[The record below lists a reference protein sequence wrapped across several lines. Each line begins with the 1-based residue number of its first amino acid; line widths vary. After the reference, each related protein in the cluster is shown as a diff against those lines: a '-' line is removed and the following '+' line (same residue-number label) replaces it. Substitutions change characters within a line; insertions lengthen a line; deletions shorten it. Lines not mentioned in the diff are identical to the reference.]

1 MTIKSIKFSQRISSV
16 IVALTLIFIFLSR
29 TTLVFSNEYKPLVPT
44 PEESR
49 MCLRIIHA
57 LDRYH
62 YLEKDLD
69 NAMSSIILDR
79 MLKQMDPG
87 KRIFTA
93 QDIANLKQYK
103 FRLDDALKRGDLHPG
118 FAIFNRYLER
128 SVNRLDYILTLSK
141 TWESQFD
148 FTTDDFFVMDND
160 LRQWSKDEAALKA
173 VWKKDLKN
181 HIITMLLNDKDP
193 KAVSSALEKIYQ
205 NRKNLLLQRN
215 ATDGFRFLMNCVT
228 SSYDP
233 HTQYFPP
240 MDSESFDIRLSL
252 SLEGI
257 GALLQTEYEYTK
269 VVRLVPKGPADKS
282 DLLMPGDKIIGVGQ
296 GKEGEIIDVIGHRI
310 DDVVKLIRG
319 PKHTIVRLKII
330 PAKKG
335 DTTKTIQIVRDQVK
349 LEDQSAK
356 KDVVTLTHENKT
368 YKIGVIEV
376 PTFYM
381 DFNAFNRGDKNYK
394 STTRDVKKLL
404 DELKKEK
411 IDGLIVDL
419 RDNGGGSLPE
429 AQHLSGLFIKSGP
442 VVQVRDKEH
451 VMRYYD
457 DDPRIYYRG
466 PMIVLINR
474 MSASAS
480 EIFAGAMKDYHRAL
494 IVGSRSYGKGTVQH
508 VQPLGKAKLTMTSA
522 KFYRVSGESTQHKG
536 VVPDIPLP
544 EFYNI
549 EDTGESSYDNAL
561 PWDTIYPKF
570 YPAYRS
576 LNGMNQKLL
585 KAFQKRSENDPEL
598 YYLNKRIDLASRF
611 NEAQQIS
618 LNLDKRKARK
628 QEYNRLELEIEN
640 NYLTSINKPIL
651 KELDPEHLKIREAKE
666 ILMKKT
672 YQIMEDFITYSKALE
687 FSW

>member
-1 MTIKSIKFSQRISSV
+1 MTNKPIKFSRFIPSFSV
-16 IVALTLIFIFLSR
+16 VPALVFICLFL
-29 TTLVFSNEYKPLVPT
+29 TAPVFSNEYKPLVPK
-44 PEESR
+44 PEQSR
-49 MCLRIIHA
+49 MCLRIINA

-62 YLEKDLD
+62 YLEKNLD

-87 KRIFTA
+87 KKIFTA
-93 QDIANLKQYK
+93 QDIASLKQYK
-103 FRLDDALKRGDLHPG
+103 FRLDDALKRGNLNPG
-118 FAIFNRYLER
+118 FDIFNLYLER
-128 SVNRLDYILTLSK
+128 SVDRLDYILSLIS

-148 FTTDDFFVMDND
+148 FTSDEFLVTDNE
-160 LRQWSKDEAALKA
+160 LRQWPKDEASLRA

-181 HIITMLLNDKDP
+181 HIITMILDDRDP
-193 KAVSSALEKIYQ
+193 KTITSDLEKIYQ

-215 ATDGFRFLMNCVT
+215 ATDGFRFFMNSVT

-233 HTQYFPP
+233 HTQFFPP
-240 MDSESFDIRLSL
+240 MDSETFDIRLSL

-282 DLLMPGDKIIGVGQ
+282 NLLMPGDKIIGVGQ
-296 GKEGEIIDVIGHRI
+296 GKDGEIKDVIGHRI

-330 PAKKG
+330 PAKK
-335 DTTKTIQIVRDQVK
+335 DDVTKTIQIVRDQVK

-356 KDVVTLTHENKT
+356 KDIITLNHENKT
-368 YKIGVIEV
+368 LKIGVIEI

-381 DFNAFNRGDKNYK
+381 DFDAFNRGDKNYK
-394 STTRDVKKLL
+394 SSTRDVKKLL

-429 AQHLSGLFIKSGP
+429 AQKLSGLFIKSGP
-442 VVQVRDKEH
+442 IVQVRDKAQ
-451 VMRYYD
+451 VMKYYD
-457 DDPRIYYRG
+457 DDPEIYFQG

-480 EIFAGAMKDYHRAL
+480 EIFAGAMKDYNRAV

-508 VQPLGKAKLTMTSA
+508 VQRLGKAKLKMTSA
-522 KFYRVSGESTQHKG
+522 KFYRISGESTQHKG
-536 VVPDIPLP
+536 ILPDIPLP
-544 EFYNI
+544 DFFKA

-561 PWDTIYPKF
+561 PWDTIYRTF
-570 YPAYRS
+570 FHAYRP

-585 KAFQKRSENDPEL
+585 KAFQKRSEKDPEL
-598 YYLNKRIDLASRF
+598 AYLNKRIDLASRF
-611 NEAQQIS
+611 NNEQQIS
-618 LNLDKRKARK
+618 LNLEKRKARK
-628 QEYNRLELEIEN
+628 QEYTRLELEIEN
-640 NYLTSINKPIL
+640 DYLKSTNKPVL
-651 KELDPEHLKIREAKE
+651 KELDSEHLKIHEAKE
-666 ILMKKT
+666 ILMKKA
-672 YQIMEDFITYSKALE
+672 YRIMEDFIMYSKALE